1 MFISKISN
9 DTFLFFFF
17 FFFQPLYLLCGTRIF
32 YESNDRKFASHL
44 NINSNWE
51 LCVRAT
57 FPFFLFFPLQF
68 SVSSTSNV
76 SCEKKQH
83 ECVCFI
89 HTHTHTNSVLDRP
102 STFQADV
109 LTIKFSPTSFPQ
121 TEYCHLPFLHLRTRA
136 HVFRPTTDVL
146 IYIYIARDT
155 FRHRNSNLIETSLIS
170 TTLDFKIVWKSF
182 GKIPQLIYLIPRFN
196 TRFFSAS
203 KMCADEKD
211 RFTFVRHESS
221 RFGRKISM
229 LYDFPEKIYSTI
241 QSWSAC

>member
-1 MFISKISN
+1 MCSSYISLLPLLSFTIFGIIDLKR
-9 DTFLFFFF
+9 FLWKET
-17 FFFQPLYLLCGTRIF
+17 TR
-32 YESNDRKFASHL
+32 
-44 NINSNWE
+44 
-51 LCVRAT
+51 
-57 FPFFLFFPLQF
+57 
-68 SVSSTSNV
+68 
-76 SCEKKQH
+76 
-83 ECVCFI
+83 VCML
-89 HTHTHTNSVLDRP
+89 HTHTHTHEHTNSVLDRP

-121 TEYCHLPFLHLRTRA
+121 TEYCHSPFLHLRTRA

-170 TTLDFKIVWKSF
+170 TTLDFTIVWKSF